1 MQHQSGEIFFSSFK
15 MISSESESA
24 WFQRVRDCQV
34 NQVVKDKDGED
45 PDGDGADQQPHG
57 ERCRR
62 QRAQRRHGEQGGL
75 HSAQPQQEG
84 ELYVIS
90 IPPSCASS

>member
-1 MQHQSGEIFFSSFK
+1 

-34 NQVVKDKDGED
+34 NQVVKVKDGKD
-45 PDGDGADQQPHG
+45 PDGDGAGQQLHG
-57 ERCRR
+57 ERRRR

-75 HSAQPQQEG
+75 HRAQP
-84 ELYVIS
+84 
-90 IPPSCASS
+90 